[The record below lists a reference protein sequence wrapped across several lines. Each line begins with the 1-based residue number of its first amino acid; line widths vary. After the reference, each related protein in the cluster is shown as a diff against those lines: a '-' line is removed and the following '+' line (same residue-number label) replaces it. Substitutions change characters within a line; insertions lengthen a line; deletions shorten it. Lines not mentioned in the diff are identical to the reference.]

1 MLFCFDFSE
10 ASYREK
16 IAREARRM
24 SGDGRQTASQS
35 SLTKSNERVF
45 GGSADLLRQSSNVS
59 QPVERIPTLQLHSEP
74 RSAAM
79 VASEA
84 RLSAAAPPPMSN
96 GDTRMSSV
104 APSLPAKTSSNHEH
118 QNGHAGNGYNGH
130 TVVSFTQHL

>member
-1 MLFCFDFSE
+1 VLFCFHFSE

-45 GGSADLLRQSSNVS
+45 NGSTDLLRQSSNVA
-59 QPVERIPTLQLHSEP
+59 QPVERIPTLQLHAEP
-74 RSAAM
+74 RSATM

-84 RLSAAAPPPMSN
+84 RLSAAAPPSMSN
-96 GDTRMSSV
+96 GDIRMSSV
-104 APSLPAKTSSNHEH
+104 VPSLPAKTSSNHEH

-130 TVVSFTQHL
+130 TVVSCTQHV